1 MLQQLL
7 PAGLFAFLLVF
18 ARLGPVFMLLPGI
31 GEAFVPPRLRL
42 TMALMVSLL
51 LTPVVAGVL
60 PAMPAAPGA
69 LIALIAGET
78 VIGLFIGTVTRVL
91 LSALQTAGMIIAL
104 ETGLASALVTDP
116 AGQQQGAIAGSFLFV
131 FGVLLIF
138 ATGLYGP
145 VFEAIVDSYAM
156 MIPGAPLPLGDMA
169 DTIAQ
174 TVARSF
180 AIALEIS
187 APFVLVG
194 LVVNLGLGLLARL
207 LPQVQIFFVS
217 LPLQILL
224 GLATLS
230 LGLAGGLLWFLNR
243 YAGGLEQFL
252 FPR

>member
-1 MLQQLL
+1 MLQQIL

-18 ARLGPVFMLLPGI
+18 ARLGSAFILLPGI

-42 TMALMVSLL
+42 AMALVVSLL
-51 LTPVVAGVL
+51 LTPVVAGIL
-60 PAMPAAPGA
+60 PAMPAAA
-69 LIALIAGET
+69 ADLIAVVAGEI
-78 VIGLFIGTVTRVL
+78 VIGLFIGTVARVL

-138 ATGLYGP
+138 TTGLYRLT
-145 VFEAIVDSYAM
+145 FEAIVDSYAM
-156 MIPGAPLPLGDMA
+156 MAPGAPLLLGDIA
-169 DTIAQ
+169 DTIALA
-174 TVARSF
+174 VARSF

-207 LPQVQIFFVS
+207 LPQVQIFFVA
-217 LPLQILL
+217 LPLQLLL

-230 LGLAGGLLWFLNR
+230 LGLAGGLLWFLDR